1 MANCQHNKSLS
12 LVEEF
17 RRTAA
22 GHLEMDG
29 KSAVCGQ
36 CGDRWYF
43 RSRRQLPDWLRA
55 ELEKRGI

>member
-1 MANCQHNKSLS
+1 MGNCQHTESLW

-17 RRTAA
+17 RRTLG

-29 KSAVCGQ
+29 KSVVCGQ

-43 RSRRQLPDWLRA
+43 RDRRQLPDWLRA
-55 ELEKRGI
+55 ELQQRGL